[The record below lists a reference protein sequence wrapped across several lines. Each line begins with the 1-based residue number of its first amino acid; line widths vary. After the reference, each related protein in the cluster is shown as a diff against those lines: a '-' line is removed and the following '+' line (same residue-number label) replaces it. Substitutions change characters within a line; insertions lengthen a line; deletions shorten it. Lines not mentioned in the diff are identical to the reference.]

1 MSIPQSSLAS
11 NPPARS
17 LIFVSGFVLAYVTV
31 LIVGDLF
38 YFEPENITILWP
50 ASGLIVSV
58 LLLNQYRIWPVLL
71 ALSLVLHVVVDVNLH
86 DRPYDL
92 ALYNGTTNVL
102 ESFIGA
108 LLVRRYSGDRIEM
121 GNLGNV
127 LALIILAG
135 LVSTALGSFSGAAI
149 AVQFGAKSYWMAWY
163 QWWFSHGLGVLVIA
177 PGILAYTSTTRS
189 QLGSHG
195 RFPMVEL
202 SALFVVLL
210 VIAQLV
216 FGSSLLPGFLLIE
229 FPYLVFPPMIWAAL
243 RFQPLIPALTT
254 LVIGVL
260 AAWNY
265 SHGQGPFF
273 NLIASPMEQVLALQS
288 FIAIMIGGVTVL
300 SAVVTRDRIQKHERD
315 EATLALRTA
324 MDTIHECYL
333 CYDKDLR
340 LKAWNDGFTSTEA
353 PSATTY
359 VGLPLGEELEIW
371 AKHGWFG
378 PGDPKEIAEELYQ
391 QYKDGTI
398 PAYEERMTTS
408 GRTIARRRYRLP
420 DGGYTETESD
430 ITERVQAEQSAKAN
444 EALFNAFMVHT
455 PNMITIKGLD
465 GKYLHVSQQFCQLY
479 DLQPEQVLGRYPNE
493 ILDSEIAEAIMSGDQ
508 FTIEQQRA
516 WNHEITVD
524 SSAGVKIFMAVRFPV
539 KDSNGTDI
547 AIGAIATD
555 ITEMRDQQASLV
567 ENAERQRLILEAV
580 GSGGWDYDVQSGE
593 ITASDRLFDLVGYKR
608 GEIDSNA
615 LWTESHIHPDD
626 LPRMREAFVKHV
638 KGESKFY
645 ECELRVQH
653 KSGRHIW
660 LLMRGAAVSHDDQ
673 GRVTRIVGAN
683 FDIDD
688 RKIAEQA
695 LVQSEQQFRGLVE
708 GSIQGICIHNIESIM
723 FANEASVRIFG
734 YKNPQEILSLD
745 SIFDLYAE
753 HELDRI
759 KDYAQRRL
767 RGEKPPQQYEFD
779 GVKKDGTVIRLRTVV
794 RQITW
799 KGKNALQIV
808 VVDITEQHRAEM
820 ALNASERRYRRLFE
834 AAPVSL
840 WEQDWSGI
848 KQLVVRL
855 QSEGIKNVRK
865 HLEQH
870 PELINT
876 RAEVSKLIDVN
887 SETLRLYG
895 ATDKKVF
902 IETVQNAPWQQRD
915 SGLLDRIEGFLNGKR
930 RVVIENMG
938 TRIDGTKFPI
948 RITTEIV
955 NDDIEDWS
963 RIYTSDQDIT
973 EEVESEKRLEAYQGE
988 LRSLAGQ
995 ISLAEESER
1004 RRIASELHDGTVQNL
1019 VVARMNI
1026 ATLQNSLRAKRTLAL
1041 ADSINE
1047 LLEKSLK
1054 ETRSLIFDLSPPVLY
1069 ELGLEAALEWLT
1081 EQFKQR
1087 TGIVPTI
1094 NSDNSAAPL
1103 SEELK
1108 VVVFQAVRELLVNVA
1123 KHAKARHVKLSWS
1136 RNNDCLELKVEDD
1149 GVGFDPSD
1157 VGKRSSA
1164 EGGFGLFS
1172 LRERLGLLG
1181 ASIEF
1186 QSSPSGT
1193 CVVLKAPLD
1202 SE

>member
-1 MSIPQSSLAS
+1 MI
-11 NPPARS
+11 
-17 LIFVSGFVLAYVTV
+17 VSGFVLAYVTV
-31 LIVGDLF
+31 LVAGDLF
-38 YFEPENITILWP
+38 YLESENITLLWP
-50 ASGLIVSV
+50 ASGLLVSA
-58 LLLNQYRIWPVLL
+58 LLLSRFRIWPVLL
-71 ALSLVLHVVVDVNLH
+71 ALSLVAHVIVDVSLH
-86 DRPYDL
+86 EHPFEL
-92 ALYNGTTNVL
+92 VLYNGTTNAL
-102 ESFIGA
+102 ESLIGA
-108 LLVRRYSGDRIEM
+108 LLVRGYSGDRIEM

-135 LVSTALGSFSGAAI
+135 LVSTALGGFSGAAI
-149 AVQFGAKSYWMAWY
+149 AVQFGAESYWVAWY
-163 QWWFSHGLGVLVIA
+163 QWWFSHGLGVLVVT
-177 PGILAYTSTTRS
+177 PSILAYTSTVRS
-189 QLGSHG
+189 PLGSHG

-202 SALFVVLL
+202 GALFIALVL
-210 VIAQLV
+210 IAQLV

-243 RFQPLIPALTT
+243 RFQPLVPALTT
-254 LVIGVL
+254 LIIGVL
-260 AAWNY
+260 AVWNY
-265 SHGQGPFF
+265 GHSQGPFY

-288 FIAIMIGGVTVL
+288 FIAIMIAGVTVL
-300 SAVVTRDRIQKHERD
+300 SAVVTRDHRQKKERD

-359 VGLPLGEELEIW
+359 VGLPLSEELEIW

-430 ITERVQAEQSAKAN
+430 ITERVKAEQSAKAN

-455 PNMITIKGLD
+455 PNLITIKDLD
-465 GKYLHVSQQFCQLY
+465 GRYLHVSQQFCELY
-479 DLQPEQVLGRYPNE
+479 DLQPEQVLGRHPDE
-493 ILDSEIAEAIMSGDQ
+493 ILDSEIAEVIMSGDQ

-516 WNHEITVD
+516 WNHEITVN
-524 SSAGVKIFMAVRFPV
+524 SSTGAKTFMSVRFPV
-539 KDSNGTDI
+539 KDHSGSDI
-547 AIGAIATD
+547 AVGAIATD
-555 ITEMRDQQASLV
+555 ITEIREQQALLA
-567 ENAERQRLILEAV
+567 ENEERQRLTLEAV
-580 GSGGWDYDVQSGE
+580 GSGGWDYDVQSGD
-593 ITASDRLFDLVGYKR
+593 IMASDRLFDLVGYKR

-638 KGESKFY
+638 KGESEFY

-653 KSGRHIW
+653 KSGHYIW

-688 RKIAEQA
+688 RKTAEQA

-708 GSIQGICIHNIESIM
+708 GSIQGIYIHNIESIL
-723 FANEASVRIFG
+723 FANEASAQIFG
-734 YKNPQEILSLD
+734 YKNTQEIRSLD
-745 SIFDLYAE
+745 SVYDLYAA

-759 KDYAQRRL
+759 KGYAQRRM

-779 GVKKDGTVIRLRTVV
+779 GVKKDGTVIRLRTAA
-794 RQITW
+794 RQVTW

-820 ALNASERRYRRLFE
+820 ALNLSERRYRRLFE

-848 KQLVVRL
+848 KQLVERL
-855 QSEGIKNVRK
+855 QSDGIKNVRK
-865 HLEQH
+865 HLKQH
-870 PELINT
+870 PELIKT
-876 RAEVSKLIDVN
+876 RADVSVLIDVN

-895 ATDKKVF
+895 ATDKKAF
-902 IETVQNAPWQQRD
+902 IDTVQNAPWQQRD
-915 SGLLDRIEGFLNGKR
+915 SGLLDRIQGFLDGKR
-930 RVVIENMG
+930 RVVIESEG

-973 EEVESEKRLEAYQGE
+973 EEVETAKRLEAYQGE

-1019 VVARMNI
+1019 VVARINI
-1026 ATLQNSLRAKRTLAL
+1026 AKLQKSLRAKRTLEM

-1069 ELGLEAALEWLT
+1069 ELGLEAALEWLID
-1081 EQFKQR
+1081 QFKHR
-1087 TGIVPTI
+1087 TGIAPTMS
-1094 NSDNSAAPL
+1094 SDNSVAPL

-1123 KHAKARHVKLSWS
+1123 KHANASHVNLSWS
-1136 RNNDCLELKVEDD
+1136 GNNDCLELRVEDD

-1181 ASIEF
+1181 ASIDF
-1186 QSSPSGT
+1186 QSSASGT
-1193 CVVLKAPLD
+1193 CVILNAPLE